1 VTLLLEEIASVIANN
16 KNKREEEKNKEEQKE
31 MLKSVIR
38 TTLET
43 CGFIGL
49 YMVGETNLFEDEK
62 FMGRFELRKKYIYSQ
77 GKALTNE
84 NLILNQHVEKVT
96 QQYLNTYLAKNRK
109 IHKDDWG
116 EFLAMMISDEEGQAA
131 IDSLKELEEEM
142 KKQNG
147 NAPNMNVQNT
157 SDSSGKNNNSAESP
171 AANTKET
178 PPKTIGLVSF
188 TPDEFHNI
196 MKFSQLS
203 TQDHPLVLFLSIIQE
218 ATTKHEYFNERYA
231 ENMELCEKN
240 IEVNYLERM
249 GPQDALEQDG
259 FQTSAK
265 MVGGFAYFYA
275 LTALRLKSINVFTSG
290 RPLRA
295 IFTRNNLFLAAFRVG
310 IVLFIIKGYEWM
322 KTEVIPTINWT
333 GPLAQFV
340 FDEELRETLKE
351 EKGLNPPDIAAP
363 SPHHNQKNPLTA
375 TPSPL
380 PSPISVDQNNNLQK
394 TPLEKMEEFLTLQQE
409 IGDDMELLD
418 WMTTPTPE
426 PSRWKGAT
434 ALDPHSPQRGLINCF
449 FRPVSDGFIFFS
461 LFLPYML
468 KFHSRI
474 VAHSLVLGSY
484 LMTRMFLNEPS
495 LEAVN
500 QKLPPLEAMLSHATT
515 SLFHQLIVTVMG
527 GTMAFP
533 AYLYHSSHEVMVYFK
548 DMLSK
553 LPENPPVEF
562 SLFATVQYSL
572 IVLVSSFF
580 IGIPKEF
587 RQRLSERR
595 SKNGELEVFLSPEKR
610 KEAQETIAKL
620 SKNLIHI
627 FSSDYFEE
635 KDRQSMSHQ
644 DIINFIIAFEHY
656 KQKNLPKK
664 SYYSFYIM
672 NPSFSSLF
680 FQPQFYTSIPKKKE
694 FDDKM
699 FYSSVDS
706 FLHKVLSF
714 EYPISESDFSFKKER
729 GPIRAKEFEKIVIR
743 CLKTLDPTV
752 LEKELMKIQIA
763 LELHAQGRDRSTD
776 DLFSFC
782 NYFENN
788 NIPKATKVEKLLD
801 IIQEYYMSVLQSDEV
816 VLSFY
821 EPKLFEEFQE
831 KLMGRYLNATNLT
844 QLQPP
849 MKTAREMLI
858 TKLHGFLTVGRV
870 RYTTA
875 VLHNHG
881 MTLPY
886 FEYLLKKFS
895 TDSPEIREL
904 LKEWNQYFRITK
916 DDEKDTVTYRKKFQD
931 LLLTNASL
939 SKRHKNDRKF
949 CYTETVLQGFTHVR
963 LLTEVNSK

>member
-1 VTLLLEEIASVIANN
+1 LLEEIAAVIANN
-16 KNKREEEKNKEEQKE
+16 KSRRREEEEKKEE

-49 YMVGETNLFEDEK
+49 YMAGETNLFEDEK
-62 FMGRFELRKKYIYSQ
+62 FMNRFELRKKYIYSQ

-84 NLILNQHVEKVT
+84 NVILNQHVEKAT

-116 EFLAMMISDEEGQAA
+116 EFLAMIISDTEGQAA

-147 NAPNMNVQNT
+147 DATNTNLRDT
-157 SDSSGKNNNSAESP
+157 SDSSSKSSNSTEPP
-171 AANTKET
+171 APNSKET

-203 TQDHPLVLFLSIIQE
+203 TQEHPLVLFLSIIQE

-240 IEVNYLERM
+240 IELNYLERM
-249 GPQDALEQDG
+249 GPQDALQQDE
-259 FQTSAK
+259 FQTTAK
-265 MVGGFAYFYA
+265 VAGAFAYFYG
-275 LTALRLKSINVFTSG
+275 LTALRLKSINAFSAG
-290 RPLRA
+290 KPLRA
-295 IFTRNNLFLAAFRVG
+295 LFTRNNFLLAVFRVG
-310 IVLFIIKGYEWM
+310 IVVFAINGYGWM
-322 KTEVIPTINWT
+322 KADVIPTINWT
-333 GPLAQFV
+333 GPLTQFL

-351 EKGLNPPDIAAP
+351 GKGLNPPDIAAP
-363 SPHHNQKNPLTA
+363 SPHHHQKNPLAT

-380 PSPISVDQNNNLQK
+380 PTPISVDQNINVQK

-426 PSRWKGAT
+426 PTRWKGAT
-434 ALDPHSPQRGLINCF
+434 ALDPHSKERTLINYF
-449 FRPVSDGFIFFS
+449 FRPVSDGIVFFS

-468 KFHSRI
+468 QFHSRK

-484 LMTRMFLNEPS
+484 LITRMFLNEPS

-533 AYLYHSSHEVMVYFK
+533 AYWAHASHEFAVYYQ
-548 DMLSK
+548 DMISK
-553 LPENPPVEF
+553 QPEGPPVEF
-562 SLFATVQYSL
+562 SLVRTINYFAV
-572 IVLVSSFF
+572 VLFHSWNYYYY
-580 IGIPKEF
+580 GLPKPFQERF
-587 RQRLSERR
+587 RQGFVRNDNL
-595 SKNGELEVFLSPEKR
+595 ELALPPEKQ

-620 SKNLIHI
+620 SKSLIHI

-635 KDRQSMSHQ
+635 KERQSMSHQ

-656 KQKNLPKK
+656 KQSKFPKLG
-664 SYYSFYIM
+664 FFPVYILH
-672 NPSFSSLF
+672 PSFSSKF
-680 FQPQFYTSIPKKKE
+680 FQPEFYTSIPKKKE
-694 FDDKM
+694 FDEKM
-699 FYSSVDS
+699 FYPVVDT
-706 FLHKVLSF
+706 LLRKALAF
-714 EYPISESDFSFKKER
+714 EYPISESDLSRRKER
-729 GPIRAKEFEKIVIR
+729 GPIRAKEFEKIVTR
-743 CLKTLDPTV
+743 CLNTLHPTI
-752 LEKELMKIQIA
+752 LERELMKIQIS
-763 LELHAQGRDRSTD
+763 LGLHTQGRDRDTD

-782 NYFENN
+782 NYFENY
-788 NIPKATKVEKLLD
+788 NIPKAVKVEKLLD
-801 IIQEYYMSVLQSDEV
+801 IIQEYYTSILQSDEV

-821 EPKLFEEFQE
+821 EPELFEEFQE

-858 TKLHGFLTVGRV
+858 TKLHGFLTMGRV

-904 LKEWNQYFRITK
+904 LKEWNQYFRVTK
-916 DDEKDTVTYRKKFQD
+916 EEEKDTVTYRKKFQE
-931 LLLTNASL
+931 LLLANASQA
-939 SKRHKNDRKF
+939 KRHKNDRKF
-949 CYTETVLQGFTHVR
+949 CYTESVLQGFTHVR
-963 LLTEVNSK
+963 LLTEVSTK